1 MTKFEQLAQEAND
14 NGLEVLEMAFN
25 SNRIKGLYCN
35 STIAINDKL
44 KDSRNKACILA
55 EEIAHHDLT
64 VGNILEQSNTQN
76 RKQEMLARMSAY
88 NRMIGLIGLI
98 NAFNAGCRNRFEIA
112 EYLDVTE
119 EFLIDALESYRNKFG
134 EYTTIDEYVIY
145 FEPYLSIAKMI

>member
-1 MTKFEQLAQEAND
+1 LTKFEQLAQEAND

-44 KDSRNKACILA
+44 KDSRKKACILA

-98 NAFNAGCRNRFEIA
+98 NAFNAGCKNRFEIA

>member
-14 NGLEVLEMAFN
+14 NGLEVLEMAFR

>member
-14 NGLEVLEMAFN
+14 NGLEVLEMAFR

-119 EFLIDALESYRNKFG
+119 EFLIDALEAYRNKFG

>member
-1 MTKFEQLAQEAND
+1 LTKFEQLAQEAND
-14 NGLEVLEMAFN
+14 NGLEVLEMAFR

-119 EFLIDALESYRNKFG
+119 EFLIDALEAYRNKFG
-134 EYTTIDEYVIY
+134 EYTTINEYVIY

>member
-14 NGLEVLEMAFN
+14 NGLEVLEMAFR

-44 KDSRNKACILA
+44 KDSRKKACILA

-119 EFLIDALESYRNKFG
+119 EFLIDALEAYRNKFG

>member
-1 MTKFEQLAQEAND
+1 LTKFEQLAQEAND
-14 NGLEVLEMAFN
+14 NGLEVLEMAFR

-119 EFLIDALESYRNKFG
+119 EFLIDALEAYRNKFG

>member
-1 MTKFEQLAQEAND
+1 LTKFEQLAQEAND

-44 KDSRNKACILA
+44 KDSRKKACILA

-98 NAFNAGCRNRFEIA
+98 NAFNAGCKNRFEIA

-119 EFLIDALESYRNKFG
+119 EFLIDALEAYRNKFG
-134 EYTTIDEYVIY
+134 EYITIDEYVIY

>member
-14 NGLEVLEMAFN
+14 NGLEVLEMAFR

-44 KDSRNKACILA
+44 KDSRKKACILA

>member
-1 MTKFEQLAQEAND
+1 LTKFEQLAQEAND
-14 NGLEVLEMAFN
+14 NGLEVLEMAFR

>member
-1 MTKFEQLAQEAND
+1 LTKFEQLAQEAND
-14 NGLEVLEMAFN
+14 NGLEVLEMAFR

-44 KDSRNKACILA
+44 KDSRKKACILA

-119 EFLIDALESYRNKFG
+119 EFLIDALEAYRNKFG

>member
-44 KDSRNKACILA
+44 KDSRKKACILA

-98 NAFNAGCRNRFEIA
+98 NAFNAGCKNRFEIA

-119 EFLIDALESYRNKFG
+119 EFLIDALEAYRNKFG
-134 EYTTIDEYVIY
+134 EYITIDEYVIY

>member
-14 NGLEVLEMAFN
+14 NGLEVLEMAFR

-119 EFLIDALESYRNKFG
+119 EFLIDALEAYRNKFG
-134 EYTTIDEYVIY
+134 EYNMAQCL
-145 FEPYLSIAKMI
+145 PR

>member
-1 MTKFEQLAQEAND
+1 LTKFEQLAQEAND
-14 NGLEVLEMAFN
+14 NGLEVLEMAFR

-119 EFLIDALESYRNKFG
+119 EFLIDALEAYRNKFG
-134 EYTTIDEYVIY
+134 EYITIDEYVIY

>member
-14 NGLEVLEMAFN
+14 NGLEVLEMAFR

-119 EFLIDALESYRNKFG
+119 EFLIDALEAYRNKFG
-134 EYTTIDEYVIY
+134 EYTTINEYVIY